1 MIDFELYKK
10 EFQKKARELSYS
22 EDIIQKCISYSENL
36 NNQHLPIIYNTYHLS
51 GLVGYAHSYLTRV
64 CISTSFFYRNF
75 EVLKK
80 NGKKRKIL
88 EPLPSLKQIQYFIL
102 KEILYSQKTSRYCKS
117 YIPKKKFREYLKYHS
132 NEKEV
137 LCLDIQDFF
146 PSIKYPII
154 HKFFSDLGYAEDVS
168 DYLAH
173 LCTYHSFAKKDNYIQ
188 NNRCLPQGAP
198 TSPYLSNLILK
209 EFDDNVA
216 SFCKKNNIK
225 YTRYADD
232 MTFSGESIPKS
243 SLISFVKDK
252 LSHIG
257 LFLNEDKTN
266 FMKQNEPQIVSG
278 VIINRK
284 IQLPKNVRN
293 DIRKVMYFIK
303 KYGIENHME
312 KTNEKRSY
320 YINHLLGK
328 IQYGLSLNPDDNELK
343 KYRDE
348 IYLLM
353 SSNRGCDN
361 KSQI

>member
-1 MIDFELYKK
+1 MIDFGLYKK
-10 EFQKKARELSYS
+10 EFKKKAREY
-22 EDIIQKCISYSENL
+22 SYSENFIQKCLTYGESL
-36 NNQHLPIIYNTYHLS
+36 NNQRLPIIYNTYHLS

-64 CISTSFFYRNF
+64 CISTSFFYRQF
-75 EVLKK
+75 DVLKK
-80 NGKKRKIL
+80 NGKKRKIS

-154 HKFFSDLGYAEDVS
+154 HNFFSDLGYAKDVS

-173 LCTYHSFAKKDNYIQ
+173 LCTYHSFAKKDNYNP
-188 NNRCLPQGAP
+188 NNRFLPQGAP

-209 EFDDNVA
+209 KFDDDVA
-216 SFCKKNNIK
+216 YFCKENNIK

-257 LFLNEDKTN
+257 LSLNESKTN
-266 FMKQNEPQIVSG
+266 FMKQNKPQIVSG
-278 VIINRK
+278 VIINKK
-284 IQLPKNVRN
+284 IQLPKKDRN
-293 DIRKVMYFIK
+293 NIRKVMYFIK

-328 IQYGLSLNPDDNELK
+328 IQYGLSLNPNDKELR
-343 KYRDE
+343 KYRE
-348 IYLLM
+348 ELYRLL
-353 SSNRGCDN
+353 SSKN
-361 KSQI
+361 